1 MSFRHKRDW
10 QAMALLGAVL
20 LPIYIIASCSPTSAQ
35 TLTGNYLHT
44 MCNGNKSIA
53 SGYVTGVVDA
63 LISLGESRIC
73 FPPGSVVGQN
83 VDIVCK
89 GLSENP
95 EYRNVDASL
104 LTHVFLGEAFPCS

>member
-20 LPIYIIASCSPTSAQ
+20 LPVYIIASCSPASAQ
-35 TLTGNYLHT
+35 TITGNHLHS
-44 MCNGNKSIA
+44 MCSSNGIA
-53 SGYVTGVVDA
+53 VSGYVTGVVDA
-63 LISLGESRIC
+63 LTSLGESRIC
-73 FPPGSVVGQN
+73 FPPNSVVGQS

-104 LTHVFLGEAFPCS
+104 LTHAFLSEAFPCP